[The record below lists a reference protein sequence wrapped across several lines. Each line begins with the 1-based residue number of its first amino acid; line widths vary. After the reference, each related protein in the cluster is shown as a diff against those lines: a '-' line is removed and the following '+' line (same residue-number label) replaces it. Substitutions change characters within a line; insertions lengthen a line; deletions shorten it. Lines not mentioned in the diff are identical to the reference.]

1 LAFGHALSFSSSTQ
15 GEFNSARRCSRD
27 WGAIAEKRGEDVTI
41 APEFSNRFGGD
52 ARRWIRSAR
61 FLSRTRLAGTQI
73 GKLENIVA
81 KAEMTKTDKVD
92 KTDKVEMTK
101 NDKADMTKADV
112 TKIDFDAMS
121 IEELAAL
128 RDNAG
133 AKLLEKVT
141 ARQVELEAE
150 IERLSQYGKQSKKA
164 AATAPVTKPRK
175 GQGKA
180 GDASD
185 GSDTPVPAAA

>member
-1 LAFGHALSFSSSTQ
+1 
-15 GEFNSARRCSRD
+15 
-27 WGAIAEKRGEDVTI
+27 
-41 APEFSNRFGGD
+41 
-52 ARRWIRSAR
+52 
-61 FLSRTRLAGTQI
+61 
-73 GKLENIVA
+73 
-81 KAEMTKTDKVD
+81 MTKTDKVD

-101 NDKADMTKADV
+101 IDKADMTKADV

-128 RDNAG
+128 RDNAS

-150 IERLSQYGKQSKKA
+150 IERLSQYGKQSKKV
-164 AATAPVTKPRK
+164 AATAPVSKPRK

-185 GSDTPVPAAA
+185 GPGTDTPVPAAA